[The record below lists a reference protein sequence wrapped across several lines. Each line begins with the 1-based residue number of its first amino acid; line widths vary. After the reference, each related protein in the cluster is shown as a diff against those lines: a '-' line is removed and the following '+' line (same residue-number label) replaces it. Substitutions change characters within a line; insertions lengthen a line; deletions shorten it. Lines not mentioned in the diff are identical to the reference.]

1 MVVNRKGLLAGLLLG
16 AGAAG
21 AGAAGVALTLP
32 QAQARAA
39 QASASLPAA
48 SVAPLGAPS
57 SFADIFQRVSP
68 AVVSIVVTTKLSPS
82 EASELEG
89 VPYPFNQLPQFQNR
103 PNPRRGAPAAP
114 RGKGGAGDGDGDD
127 ASGPEAQAA
136 GSGFF
141 ISPDGLIVTNNHVV
155 ENSTKITVTL
165 TDGREL
171 PGKVVGRDEASDLAV
186 VKVEGAGFPFVSFE
200 TQAKP
205 RVGDWVLAVGNPLQL
220 GGTATAGIVS
230 YVGRDLPI
238 ESSGALPGEYLQI
251 DAPINRGNSGG
262 PTFDAYGRVIGV
274 NTAIYS
280 QTGGSIG
287 IGFAVPADTA
297 DAIVRQLAQGKTI
310 QRGYLGATIQDLST
324 EGGQALGRSIKE
336 GAFIADLVPDGPGA
350 RAGLQSGDVVLTFN
364 GAPVKSS
371 SALTR
376 AVAQTHAGDDFRL
389 GVLRG
394 GRQLTLTVRAGVRPS
409 QTALNATLNGQAGG
423 GDDAPTPGAGPS
435 TSRSTTLGIGVGL
448 LTPAVR
454 QAAGLP
460 ASMQGVVIES
470 VRAGS
475 DAQHKGVA
483 KGDVIVQ
490 ANQQPVRTPADLVA
504 ALASARKEGRPAVFL
519 LINHQ
524 GRNAGV
530 PVAFDDRQ

>member
-1 MVVNRKGLLAGLLLG
+1 MVVKRNGLIAGLVL
-16 AGAAG
+16 G
-21 AGAAGVALTLP
+21 AGAAGVAAAGVGMTLP
-32 QAQARAA
+32 QAQAQAPARLFPAA
-39 QASASLPAA
+39 Q
-48 SVAPLGAPS
+48 VAPMGAPS

-68 AVVSIVVTTKLSPS
+68 AVVSIVVTTHLSRA
-82 EASELEG
+82 EASEMEG
-89 VPYPFNQLPQFQNR
+89 VPFPFNQLPQFQTR
-103 PNPRRGAPAAP
+103 PNTRRGAPVNP
-114 RGKGGAGDGDGDD
+114 NDGDGDGGGDGAG
-127 ASGPEAQAA
+127 ASDGPEAQAA

-141 ISPDGLIVTNNHVV
+141 ISADGYIVTNNHVV

-171 PGKVVGRDEASDLAV
+171 DGKVVGRDEASDLAV
-186 VKVEGAGFPFVSFE
+186 VKVTGSDFPFVAFE

-230 YVGRDLPI
+230 YVGRDLPQ
-238 ESSGALPGEYLQI
+238 ESSGALPGQYLQI

-262 PTFDAYGRVIGV
+262 PTFDVYGRVIGV

-297 DAIVRQLAQGKTI
+297 DTIVRQLMQGKTI
-310 QRGYLGATIQDLST
+310 QRGYLGATIQDLSS
-324 EGGQALGRSIKE
+324 EGGEALGLKVKE
-336 GAFIADLVPDGPGA
+336 GASIADLVPGGPGA
-350 RAGLQSGDVVLTFN
+350 RAGLQPGDIVLSFN
-364 GAPVKSS
+364 GTQVKSS

-376 AVAQTHAGDDFRL
+376 AVAQTHVGDQFRL

-394 GRQLTLTVRAGVRPS
+394 GRQLTLTVTAGVRPS
-409 QTALNATLNGQAGG
+409 VSQLNRTLNGQPG
-423 GDDAPTPGAGPS
+423 GDDSAGEGAGGPS
-435 TSRSTTLGIGVGL
+435 TSRSTTLGVGVGL

-454 QAAGLP
+454 QAAGIP
-460 ASMQGVVIES
+460 ATVQGVVIES

-490 ANQQPVRTPADLVA
+490 ANQQVVRTPADLVA
-504 ALASARKEGRPAVFL
+504 ALAAVRRDGRLAVLL

-524 GRNAGV
+524 GRNAA
-530 PVAFDDRQ
+530 VAVKFDDRP